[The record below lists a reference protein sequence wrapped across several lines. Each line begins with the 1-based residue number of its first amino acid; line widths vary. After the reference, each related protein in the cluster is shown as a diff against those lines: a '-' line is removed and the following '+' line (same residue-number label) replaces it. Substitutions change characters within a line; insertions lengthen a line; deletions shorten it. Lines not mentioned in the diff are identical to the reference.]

1 MLAMGLSGSCA
12 LLIGFLFGGEPVL
25 LIVVCLVWGFAIVAD
40 SAQFS
45 ASVAELADR
54 SLVGTMLTI
63 QTSMGFMLTLLT
75 IQLVPP
81 LVADFGWSYAFA
93 FLAIGPYVGVLAM
106 WRLRRHPDA
115 VKLAGG
121 RR

>member
-1 MLAMGLSGSCA
+1 V
-12 LLIGFLFGGEPVL
+12 I
-25 LIVVCLVWGFAIVAD
+25 AD

-75 IQLVPP
+75 IHLVPG
-81 LVADFGWSYAFA
+81 LVAEFGWSYAFA
-93 FLAIGPYVGVLAM
+93 FLAIGPYIGVLAM
-106 WRLRRHPDA
+106 WRLRLHPDA
-115 VKLAGG
+115 AKLAGG

>member
-1 MLAMGLSGSCA
+1 
-12 LLIGFLFGGEPVL
+12 
-25 LIVVCLVWGFAIVAD
+25 
-40 SAQFS
+40 
-45 ASVAELADR
+45 
-54 SLVGTMLTI
+54 MLTI
-63 QTSMGFMLTLLT
+63 QTSMGFLLTLIT
-75 IQLVPP
+75 IHLVPL
-81 LVADFGWSYAFA
+81 LVDTFGWSYAFA

>member
-1 MLAMGLSGSCA
+1 MLAMALSGSCA

-25 LIVVCLVWGFAIVAD
+25 LVVVCLVWGFAIVAD

-63 QTSMGFMLTLLT
+63 QTSMGFLLTLLT
-75 IQLVPP
+75 IHLVPP
-81 LVADFGWSYAFA
+81 LVAEFGWSYAFA

-115 VKLAGG
+115 AKLAGG
-121 RR
+121 RG